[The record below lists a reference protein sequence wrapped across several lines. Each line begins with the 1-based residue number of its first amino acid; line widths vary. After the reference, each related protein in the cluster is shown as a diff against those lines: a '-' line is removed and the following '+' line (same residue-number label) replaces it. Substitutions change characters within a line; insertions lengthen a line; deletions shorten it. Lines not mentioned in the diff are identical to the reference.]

1 MNQYTKNGAL
11 PENQTPWHGKPYY
24 SLDAY
29 CKNTYKEKL
38 YKIALNAGFTCPNR
52 DGTLDTRG
60 CIFCSKGGSGDFAAT
75 FTSPVAL
82 KPALDSGKERLSE
95 KQTGSKFI
103 AYFQAYTNTYGPV
116 SYLEKIYNTALSED
130 SVSGISIATRPD
142 CLPKEVLALLK
153 KLKGQYPDKFIWIEL
168 GLQTCKEE
176 TAVFI
181 RRGYQNSCFEAS
193 LYPLYELDIPVIV
206 HLILGLPGETKD
218 DMLSSISYINQL
230 PVWGVKLQLLHIL
243 KGTDLASLYEETP
256 NVVCPFPTKEAYINT
271 LIDCIALLRPDIVL
285 HRVTGDAPRSL
296 LLAPL
301 WSTDKKSVLNTLH
314 HEMKLRSVYQGKYY
328 HENPKKENLCQIP

>member
-1 MNQYTKNGAL
+1 MDKHTNSGFFINHTA
-11 PENQTPWHGKPYY
+11 WHGKPYY

-52 DGTLDTRG
+52 DGTLDTGG
-60 CIFCSKGGSGDFAAT
+60 CIFCSKGGSGDFAASL
-75 FTSPVAL
+75 TSPEAL
-82 KPALDSGKERLSE
+82 KQALNSGKERLSK
-95 KQTGSKFI
+95 KQTGSKLI

-116 SYLEKIYNTALSED
+116 SYLEGIYRAALIDD
-130 SVSGISIATRPD
+130 SVAGISIATRPD
-142 CLPKEVLALLK
+142 CLPTEVLTLLK
-153 KLKGQYPDKFIWIEL
+153 KLKEQYPHKFIWVEL

-181 RRGYQNSCFEAS
+181 RRGYGNACFESS
-193 LYPLYELDIPVIV
+193 LHALCALNIPVIV
-206 HLILGLPGETKD
+206 HLILGLPGETKE
-218 DMLSSISYINQL
+218 DMLSSVSYLNNL

-243 KGTDLASLYEETP
+243 KGTDLASLYEKNPDT
-256 NVVCPFPTKEAYINT
+256 VCALLTKEAYIST
-271 LIDCIALLRPDIVL
+271 LIDCIELLRPDIVL

-301 WSTDKKSVLNTLH
+301 WSTDKKGVLNTLH
-314 HEMKLRSVYQGKYY
+314 HEMKLCSAYQGRCYRP
-328 HENPKKENLCQIP
+328 NKKEDLCQTL